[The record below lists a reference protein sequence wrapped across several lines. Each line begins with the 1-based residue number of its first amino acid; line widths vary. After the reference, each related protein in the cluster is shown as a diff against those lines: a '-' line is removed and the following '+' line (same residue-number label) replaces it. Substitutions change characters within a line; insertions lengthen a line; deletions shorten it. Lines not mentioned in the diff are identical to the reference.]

1 MENQTFDNSSF
12 TAGEYKSPQAGKMS
26 SRSPKR
32 FLMIIFLVIIL
43 AAVGYGATKFLG
55 TKGTKETKETKTQ
68 ITPTP
73 TEYQFPTDT
82 PAPSV
87 SPTPKASP
95 TPTAKPTTSPIDKT
109 TGLDRSTL
117 TVEIQNGSGAIGVAS
132 KMSDVIKG
140 FGYRVA
146 SVGNADNYNYE
157 NITISVK
164 SDFSKYLPLLKSDL
178 SKDYTIG
185 TTSSDLSASSSADA
199 LIIIGK

>member
-12 TAGEYKSPQAGKMS
+12 TAGEYKSPQSQKMS

-32 FLMIIFLVIIL
+32 FLMVILLVIIL
-43 AAVGYGATKFLG
+43 AAAGFGITKFF
-55 TKGTKETKETKTQ
+55 GTKETKETKTQ

-87 SPTPKASP
+87 SPTVALSP
-95 TPTAKPTTSPIDKT
+95 TPSVKPTTSPIDKA
-109 TGLDRSTL
+109 TGLDRSNL
-117 TVEIQNGSGAIGVAS
+117 TVEIQNGSGTVGVAS
-132 KMSDVIKG
+132 KMSDIVKS
-140 FGYRVA
+140 FGYNVA

-157 NITISVK
+157 NVTISVK
-164 SDFSKYLPLLKSDL
+164 SGSSKYLPLLKSDL